1 MKRSIGLLLA
11 ACALAAILAA
21 CGGRAVKPQKITV
34 AVLPILDALPIFVA
48 ESQGYFEA
56 QGIEVEIVPVS
67 SAPERDQLMQS
78 GQVDAILNELVS
90 TIFYNQEETRVVTV
104 RYLRIAT
111 AEYPMFRIIA
121 SQNSGIVSVDDLKG
135 VPIGISEGTVIAYVT
150 DRILEK
156 QGFSQDEI
164 EVVAIPKIPDRL
176 ALLASGEL
184 EAGVLPDPAASLVL
198 MQGGVMVVD
207 DTTYPEISCSVLSFS
222 ASAIENNPDGVRR
235 FLAALEQAVADIN
248 SDKAQWNDLLTE
260 KSLVPPPLM
269 GSYTIPDFPMAS
281 APSEAQFA
289 DALDWAQ
296 EKGLVSADLRYE
308 DSIDSTFLP

>member
-1 MKRSIGLLLA
+1 MKQNISLLLMIGFVA
-11 ACALAAILAA
+11 VMLSA
-21 CGGRAVKPQKITV
+21 CGGRSAEPQKIRV

-48 ESQGYFEA
+48 ESQGYFEE
-56 QGIEVEIVPVS
+56 QGLEVEIVPVS

-121 SQNSGIVSVDDLKG
+121 SQDSGIVSVDDLKG

-156 QGFSQDEI
+156 QGFTQDDI
-164 EVVAIPKIPDRL
+164 EVIAIPKIPDRL

-184 EAGVLPDPAASLVL
+184 EAGVLPDPAASLVV
-198 MQGGVMVVD
+198 MQGGVVVVD
-207 DTTYPEISCSVLSFS
+207 DTSYPEISSSMLSFS
-222 ASAIENNPDGVRR
+222 ASAVEENPDGVRA

-248 SDKAQWNDLLTE
+248 ADKQKWNELLTE

-269 GSYTIPDFPMAS
+269 GSYTIPDFPAAS
-281 APSEAQFA
+281 TPTEAQFD

-296 EKGLVSADLRYE
+296 DNGFVSAELRFE
-308 DSIDSTFLP
+308 DSIDSSFLP

>member
-1 MKRSIGLLLA
+1 MKRFISLLLA
-11 ACALAAILAA
+11 ACLLAVMLTA
-21 CGGRAVKPQKITV
+21 CGGLTAKPQKIKV

-48 ESQGYFEA
+48 ESQGYFKA

-104 RYLRIAT
+104 RYLRVAT
-111 AEYPMFRIIA
+111 SEYPMFRIIA
-121 SQNSGIVSVDDLKG
+121 SKDSGIANVDDLKG
-135 VPIGISEGTVIAYVT
+135 IPIGISEGTVIAYVT

-156 QGFSQDEI
+156 QGFNQDEI
-164 EVVAIPKIPDRL
+164 EVIAIPKIPDRL
-176 ALLASGEL
+176 ALLTSGEL

-222 ASAIENNPDGVRR
+222 ASAIEENPDGVRR
-235 FLAALEQAVADIN
+235 FLAALEQATADIN
-248 SDKAQWNDLLTE
+248 ADKERWTDLLAE

-269 GSYTIPDFPMAS
+269 GSYKVPDFPLAS
-281 APSEAQFA
+281 APTEAQFA

-296 EKGLVSADLRYE
+296 EKGFVSAELRYE